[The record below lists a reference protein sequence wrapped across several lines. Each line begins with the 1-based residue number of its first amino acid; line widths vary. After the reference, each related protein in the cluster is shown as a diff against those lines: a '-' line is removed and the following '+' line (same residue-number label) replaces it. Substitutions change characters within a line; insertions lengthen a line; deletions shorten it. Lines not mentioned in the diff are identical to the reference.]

1 MKTEKILFMCNTPY
15 QLLMASNIAW
25 TRYNGKSI
33 EVIVSN
39 HFNSKKIVENI
50 NITKNIFSKAYYVIL
65 LRNLKRVQRGCCMVR
80 MLKRCWNI
88 L

>member
-39 HFNSKKIVENI
+39 HFNSKK
-50 NITKNIFSKAYYVIL
+50 
-65 LRNLKRVQRGCCMVR
+65 
-80 MLKRCWNI
+80 
-88 L
+88 